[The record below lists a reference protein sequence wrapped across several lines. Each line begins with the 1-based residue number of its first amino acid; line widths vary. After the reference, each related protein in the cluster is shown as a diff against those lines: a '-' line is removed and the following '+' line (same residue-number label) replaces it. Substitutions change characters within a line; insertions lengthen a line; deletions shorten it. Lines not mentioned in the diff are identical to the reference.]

1 MGQIRENQNLPDA
14 DDGLATVNF
23 HGCQSLTVRYN
34 YPSLMTIHP
43 AISTSIVSWA
53 IVSLL
58 LMPINPHPLPF
69 LSSAAPVA
77 AGSLIEIAELLAHP
91 ELYDH
96 QDVVV
101 MGKVMNVQLAT
112 NRQGQPAYGFLLQGQ
127 AGTLKVVSL
136 GQLEVHE
143 GDQVIV
149 EGIFNR
155 LRQVGRAIVYNEI
168 KAISVQPLTRL
179 NPDLVG

>member
-1 MGQIRENQNLPDA
+1 MTTQSAIQR
-14 DDGLATVNF
+14 TVF
-23 HGCQSLTVRYN
+23 
-34 YPSLMTIHP
+34 
-43 AISTSIVSWA
+43 AWA
-53 IVSLL
+53 IVFFLFLL
-58 LMPINPHPLPF
+58 PICPLPSTS
-69 LSSAAPVA
+69 LGGAAPAAA
-77 AGSLIEIAELLAHP
+77 AGLIEIAELLAHP

-101 MGKVMNVQLAT
+101 TGKVMNVQLAT
-112 NRQGQPAYGFLLQGQ
+112 NRQGQPAYGFLLQDQ

-149 EGIFNR
+149 EGVFSR
-155 LRQVGRAIVYNEI
+155 LRQVGRTIVYNEI
-168 KAISVQPLTRL
+168 KALSVKPLTRL